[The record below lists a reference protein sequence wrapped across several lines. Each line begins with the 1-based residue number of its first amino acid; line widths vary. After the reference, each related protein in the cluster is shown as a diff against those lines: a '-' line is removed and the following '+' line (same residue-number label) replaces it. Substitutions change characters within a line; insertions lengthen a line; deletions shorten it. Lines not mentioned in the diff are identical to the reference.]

1 MPPGQDIR
9 PERRCAFAGTGVR
22 NMLKF
27 RSIGFSGSKAGSAS
41 RCFVDGLL
49 ATFLKK

>member
-1 MPPGQDIR
+1 
-9 PERRCAFAGTGVR
+9 
-22 NMLKF
+22 MLKF
-27 RSIGFSGSKAGSAS
+27 RSIGFSGSKAERIS

>member
-1 MPPGQDIR
+1 
-9 PERRCAFAGTGVR
+9 
-22 NMLKF
+22 MLKF